1 MRCWK
6 KDKKKNKYMDNQN
19 NETPGT
25 PEEEIKNSV
34 EQVLAGVDMEKITKE
49 DVFHDLMHNSKLFS
63 FRLMVA
69 SALLEQLHI
78 RDVVKTEKVDDNV
91 IRFDEQEQEPKS

>member
-1 MRCWK
+1 M
-6 KDKKKNKYMDNQN
+6 NKENNID

-25 PEEEIKNSV
+25 PDEEIANSIDA
-34 EQVLAGVDMEKITKE
+34 VLAKVDFEKISKD

-78 RDVVKTEKVDDNV
+78 RDLAKSGETTPDNI
-91 IRFDEQEQEPKS
+91 IRFNEDDQEPKS

>member
-1 MRCWK
+1 MENNIDN
-6 KDKKKNKYMDNQN
+6 DK
-19 NETPGT
+19 PGT
-25 PEEEIKNSV
+25 PEEEIANSIDA
-34 EQVLAGVDMEKITKE
+34 VLSKIDFEKISKD

-78 RDVVKTEKVDDNV
+78 RDLAKSGEKQ
-91 IRFDEQEQEPKS
+91 DEQS

>member
-1 MRCWK
+1 MENNIDN
-6 KDKKKNKYMDNQN
+6 DKS
-19 NETPGT
+19 GT
-25 PEEEIKNSV
+25 PEEEIANSIDA
-34 EQVLAGVDMEKITKE
+34 VLAKIDFEKISKD

-78 RDVVKTEKVDDNV
+78 RDLAKSGEKQ
-91 IRFDEQEQEPKS
+91 DEQS

>member
-1 MRCWK
+1 
-6 KDKKKNKYMDNQN
+6 MDNQN

-34 EQVLAGVDMEKITKE
+34 EQVLAGVDMDKITKD
-49 DVFHDLMHNSKLFS
+49 DVFHDLMHNAKLFS

-78 RDVVKTEKVDDNV
+78 KESVAGTDNV

>member
-1 MRCWK
+1 MN
-6 KDKKKNKYMDNQN
+6 KDTD

-25 PEEEIKNSV
+25 PEEEIANSIDA
-34 EQVLAGVDMEKITKE
+34 VLAKIDFDKITKD

-78 RDVVKTEKVDDNV
+78 RDLAKSGEKQ
-91 IRFDEQEQEPKS
+91 DEQS

>member
-1 MRCWK
+1 MN
-6 KDKKKNKYMDNQN
+6 KDTENDK
-19 NETPGT
+19 PGT
-25 PEEEIKNSV
+25 PEEEIANSIDA
-34 EQVLAGVDMEKITKE
+34 VLAKIDFDKITKD

-78 RDVVKTEKVDDNV
+78 RDLAKSGEKQ
-91 IRFDEQEQEPKS
+91 DEQS

>member
-1 MRCWK
+1 M
-6 KDKKKNKYMDNQN
+6 NKENNID

-25 PEEEIKNSV
+25 PDEEIANSIDA
-34 EQVLAGVDMEKITKE
+34 VLAKIDFEKISKD

-78 RDVVKTEKVDDNV
+78 RDLAKSGETTPDNV
-91 IRFDEQEQEPKS
+91 VRFNDEDQEPKS